1 MMQSA
6 QVRQTDTKSREK
18 VRQYFRKVIEEKQLP
33 SMPVVGAKVIRM
45 IDDPGV
51 SVRQLVRILSDDAGL
66 TARILAASR
75 SPFFGQ
81 RNHPKGLLEAVQVV
95 GFRNLRNIV
104 IASATQ
110 GLFKVKSNMANRLW
124 SHSLAVALGSRIFAE
139 QVKYADSEQ
148 AFLAGLLHDV
158 GQMILM
164 HADLGCYE
172 EVVRQ
177 AHHDKSQLAEKETEM
192 YEFDHAFIGRALFDA
207 WDIDAAVANAIADH
221 HDPDQCADPKSLSA
235 ILLVANYVA
244 ARCKLGFF
252 VEPLPLE
259 DGLLHAFGID
269 TDGGMDK
276 AIVAL
281 TEAHSAESSLF

>member
-1 MMQSA
+1 MQLA
-6 QVRQTDTKSREK
+6 QVRQPDTKSKEK
-18 VRQYFRKVIEEKQLP
+18 VRQYFRKIIEEKQLP

-124 SHSLAVALGSRIFAE
+124 SHSLAVALGARIFSE
-139 QVKYADSEQ
+139 KVKYPDAEQ

-164 HADLGCYE
+164 HADLACYE

-177 AHHDKSQLAEKETEM
+177 AHHDKAQLAAKETEM

-207 WDIDAAVANAIADH
+207 WDIDAAVAKAIGDH
-221 HDPDQCADPKSLSA
+221 HEPDQCTDPKSLAA
-235 ILLVANYVA
+235 ILLVANHVA
-244 ARCKLGFF
+244 AKCKLGFF
-252 VEPLPLE
+252 VDPPAPE
-259 DGLLHAFGID
+259 DGLLHAFGMD
-269 TDGGMDK
+269 TNEGLDK

>member
-1 MMQSA
+1 MQAA
-6 QVRQTDTKSREK
+6 QIRQPDTKAREK

-66 TARILAASR
+66 TGRILAAAR

-81 RNHPKGLLEAVQVV
+81 RNHPQGLLEAVQVV
-95 GFRNLRNIV
+95 GFRNLRNVV

-110 GLFKVKSNMANRLW
+110 GLFKVKSNMATRLW
-124 SHSLAVALGSRIFAE
+124 QHSLATALGARILSE
-139 QVKYADSEQ
+139 KVKFADSEQ

-177 AHHDKSQLAEKETEM
+177 TVHYKAQLVDKETEM
-192 YEFDHAFIGRALFDA
+192 YEFDHSFIGRTLFDA
-207 WDIDAAVANAIADH
+207 WDIDAAVASAISGH
-221 HDPDQCADPKSLSA
+221 HDPDQCTDPKALST
-235 ILLVANYVA
+235 ILLVADYVTF
-244 ARCKLGFF
+244 RCKLGFF
-252 VEPLPLE
+252 AEPAAPE
-259 DGLLHAFGID
+259 EGLLRAFGMD
-269 TDGGMDK
+269 TDEGMDK
-276 AIVAL
+276 AIVAVS
-281 TEAHSAESSLF
+281 EAHAAESSLF